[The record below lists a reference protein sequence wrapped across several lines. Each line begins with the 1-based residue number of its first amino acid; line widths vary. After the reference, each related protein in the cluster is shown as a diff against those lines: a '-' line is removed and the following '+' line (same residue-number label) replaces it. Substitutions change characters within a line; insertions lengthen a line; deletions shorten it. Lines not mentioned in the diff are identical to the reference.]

1 MKFSKRI
8 AADALKKRDFDMGNL
23 LLFTFP
29 CILSTILLFSNV
41 CLPEGEKM
49 NPAIQIVLAV
59 LPTIGVIAVA
69 IFHLRSGNKRIDDV
83 YHDTKEMRP
92 KAEVTEKY
100 AEETNRYLTREMK
113 GNIEKLLEGKA
124 DISLLSEE
132 VKYRKRLAAEYKGM
146 TTRERLVVGIDEL
159 YERNAFL
166 EQECQQ
172 KEEMILSLERK
183 NRELKEKIEKITI
196 DHTEKID
203 QAYTF

>member
-1 MKFSKRI
+1 
-8 AADALKKRDFDMGNL
+8 
-23 LLFTFP
+23 
-29 CILSTILLFSNV
+29 
-41 CLPEGEKM
+41 M

-92 KAEVTEKY
+92 KAEATEKY

-113 GNIEKLLEGKA
+113 GNIEKLLESKA
-124 DISLLSEE
+124 DISLLSED

-166 EQECQQ
+166 EEECQR

-196 DHTEKID
+196 DHTEKTD